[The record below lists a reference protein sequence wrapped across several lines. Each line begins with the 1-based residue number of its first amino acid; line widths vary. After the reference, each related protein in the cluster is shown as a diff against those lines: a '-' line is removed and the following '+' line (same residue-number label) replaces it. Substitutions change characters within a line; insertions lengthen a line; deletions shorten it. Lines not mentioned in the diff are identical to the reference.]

1 MNIRPLSITLFIAL
15 MCTIL
20 IAGIVTAEDVTMPG
34 LPHAFYG
41 SIEIADAKPVPANYA
56 VEATGEGITTAVQGN
71 PILTYEGG
79 FGGIG
84 ATSPKLLV
92 WGTISPGDPV
102 SFLVGGYPAQVWVVA
117 NPEGWQDNIS
127 FVSGEITEVK
137 LKIDAALTEQEAP
150 ANVFVFPTVTQTT
163 ASSGSVSYGT
173 GTGTSTAG
181 SSSPA
186 TYVTLTP
193 AQTSPQSGA
202 QVTQKATNPI
212 VAGTSAPAET
222 GEETAATTEVAPVQ
236 PIPASYIAGGFIIVV
251 IIAGGAWYYSRM
263 GKKD

>member
-1 MNIRPLSITLFIAL
+1 MNMRPLSFTLFIAL
-15 MCTIL
+15 ICTIL

-41 SIEIADAKPVPANYA
+41 TIEIADAKPVPANYA
-56 VEATGEGITTAVQGN
+56 VEATGEGITTGSPGN
-71 PILTYEGG
+71 PLLTYEGG

-102 SFLVGGYPAQVWVVA
+102 SFLVGGYPAQIWVVA
-117 NPEGWQDNIS
+117 NPQGWQDNIS
-127 FVSGEITEVK
+127 FVSGEITEVR
-137 LKIDAALTEQEAP
+137 LKIDAALTAQAAP
-150 ANVFVFPTVTQTT
+150 TDVYVYPTITQTS
-163 ASSGSVSYGT
+163 ASQGSVSYGT
-173 GTGTSTAG
+173 STGSTTG

-193 AQTSPQSGA
+193 AQTSASGGVA
-202 QVTQKATNPI
+202 VTQKATPA
-212 VAGTSAPAET
+212 VTSTGAPAKT
-222 GEETAATTEVAPVQ
+222 GEETGASTEVPSAQ
-236 PIPASYIAGGFIIVV
+236 PIPASYIAGGIIIVI